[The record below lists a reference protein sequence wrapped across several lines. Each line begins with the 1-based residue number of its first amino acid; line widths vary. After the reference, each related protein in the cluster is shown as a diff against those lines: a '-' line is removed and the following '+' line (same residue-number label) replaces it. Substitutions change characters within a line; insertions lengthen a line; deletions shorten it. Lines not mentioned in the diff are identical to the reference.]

1 MFCRGACR
9 RADGMVG
16 LSVLELEHISFAG
29 RLLDPVS
36 ILVLLVIYACQC
48 GDLCSGVLFACAQ
61 TGGVL
66 INSVVGA
73 LSVAT
78 CTLVFGRY
86 YGARGIVISCCVG
99 NVLGLVWATYKFQKY
114 RRIWH
119 AA

>member
-1 MFCRGACR
+1 M
-9 RADGMVG
+9 
-16 LSVLELEHISFAG
+16 
-29 RLLDPVS
+29 DPVS
-36 ILVLLVIYACQC
+36 ILFFLVSMLTNVVI
-48 GDLCSGVLFACAQ
+48 FAQAYYLRAHKQ
-61 TGGVL
+61 EVFL
-66 INSVVGA
+66 VNSVVGA

-86 YGARGIVISCCVG
+86 YGARGIVISCCIG